1 MDRVRIVDKRLFSW
15 KDVDKVLKG
24 VLLQHMR
31 VFFAT
36 IGTVNGV
43 SVAMEPDFALRV
55 FQQQIDNF
63 YGYRH
68 KAGQIERSLKT

>member
-1 MDRVRIVDKRLFSW
+1 LL
-15 KDVDKVLKG
+15 VL
-24 VLLQHMR
+24 
-31 VFFAT
+31 
-36 IGTVNGV
+36 GV

-68 KAGQIERSLKT
+68 KAGQIERSFKL